1 MTLQNPNLT
10 RILFQRAFAAH
21 NAGTLDAAA
30 ALYAQVLALDHKH
43 FDALHLSGVIAL
55 QKGDAAKAVAL
66 IGKAIK
72 SDRKQQAAFSNR
84 AAAYLALE
92 NPKAALAD
100 LDQAVALSPDQPE
113 AHYNRAKALMAL
125 SRNDEALKAF
135 DRALALNPR
144 YVDAHV
150 TRGTLFAERG
160 DHQEA
165 LAGAERALT
174 LDHSKFEAHFNR
186 AHALAALGRETDA
199 IAAYSAALALQ
210 PGHVQAL
217 NNRGNVQQ
225 HLNRYDLA
233 LADYVRAAEIDPE
246 YPRSYVNGALCLFAL
261 GRLAEAWPVYEWR
274 FRTPELAPIIQGVAE
289 PRWNGEPLAGKSILL
304 IGEQGLG
311 DVLHFSRFAPVLAK
325 MGAEVRLKVQGALVR
340 LFSGLEGVSAVY
352 DERAPHPAAD
362 FYCPLLSVPLA
373 LGTTVA
379 TIPTAP
385 YLRAEPEAIATWATR
400 LAGEDGL
407 KVGLVWAG
415 SAQKN
420 LPSTLSMGTLRSLPL
435 MAFAPLVK
443 LSGITWVSLQKG
455 EQRDELTAAKA
466 AGWGGPGI
474 LDLTDDITDFAD
486 TAALVAN
493 LDLVISCDTSVVHL
507 AGGMGKPVWILN
519 RAHGCWRYPVGRTD
533 SPWYPTAR
541 VFHQAIPGDW
551 DAVIADVA
559 VALEAFTPSP
569 SSPG

>member
-1 MTLQNPNLT
+1 MTLHNANLT

-55 QKGDAAKAVAL
+55 QKGDAAKAVEL

-84 AAAYLALE
+84 AAAYLALD

-100 LDQAVALSPDQPE
+100 LDQAIALSPTQAE

-125 SRNDEALKAF
+125 ARNDEALKAF

-165 LAGAERALT
+165 LACADRGLAL
-174 LDHSKFEAHFNR
+174 DDRKFEAHFNR
-186 AHALAALGRETDA
+186 AHALAALGRETEA
-199 IAAYSAALALQ
+199 IAGYNAALSLQ

-225 HLNRYDLA
+225 HLNRYELA

-261 GRLAEAWPVYEWR
+261 GRFAEAWPVYEWR
-274 FRTPELAPIIQGVAE
+274 FRTPELAPIVQGIAE
-289 PRWNGEPLAGKSILL
+289 PRWTGEPLAGKSILL

-311 DVLHFSRFAPVLAK
+311 DILHFSRFAPVLAK
-325 MGAEVRLKVQGALVR
+325 MGADVRLKVPASLVR
-340 LFSGLEGVSAVY
+340 LLSGLDGVSAVY
-352 DERAPHPAAD
+352 ADHQPHPAAD

-373 LGTTVA
+373 LGTTAA
-379 TIPTAP
+379 TIPSAP
-385 YLRAEPEAIATWATR
+385 YLRAEPEKAAAWAAR
-400 LAGEDGL
+400 LAGRPGV
-407 KVGLVWAG
+407 KVGVVWAG

-435 MAFAPLVK
+435 AAFAPLAK
-443 LSGITWVSLQKG
+443 LPGITWVSLQKG
-455 EQRDELTAAKA
+455 EQRNELTAAKA
-466 AGWGGPGI
+466 AGWGGPEI
-474 LDLTDDITDFAD
+474 LDLTDDIGDFAD

-519 RAHGCWRYPVGRTD
+519 RAHGCWRYPVGRDD

-541 VFHQAIPGDW
+541 VFHQATPGAW

-559 VALEAFTPSP
+559 RALAFFTPSP